1 MQNFDQMK
9 DENQEIRGKG
19 CRYDR
24 AKSRTKDVDS
34 GHTNTDSHCRI
45 YSGHNTITAMFLL
58 TLRRFNSNPSDFS
71 VDLLRQSK
79 GFPGAYTKDP
89 SWRKTDRTD
98 VGSRVDLSWNK
109 PETVASTAMTLNET
123 GSSDEELFLRAPP
136 PQLAKRRDV
145 EQTLNDS
152 SSSDDELVLRSPR
165 PNWGKSKYEGQMKTI
180 EEADRELLIPMLE
193 WQRPRLDDS
202 DTMLPESPEHSS
214 SPLYEVELTASDEEE
229 GSIIE
234 LVMPLKSRH
243 GPDAT
248 FIPSLKDC
256 REIFSYMIKLLCCW
270 NSSL

>member
-1 MQNFDQMK
+1 MTTVAQRIPRCLYKGSKLAEDGQNR
-9 DENQEIRGKG
+9 RGLPRRPLLEQAG
-19 CRYDR
+19 
-24 AKSRTKDVDS
+24 DS
-34 GHTNTDSHCRI
+34 GIDSDDCRVQ
-45 YSGHNTITAMFLL
+45 
-58 TLRRFNSNPSDFS
+58 R
-71 VDLLRQSK
+71 
-79 GFPGAYTKDP
+79 
-89 SWRKTDRTD
+89 
-98 VGSRVDLSWNK
+98 SRAQGNFEILQ
-109 PETVASTAMTLNET
+109 LNET

-145 EQTLNDS
+145 DQTLNDS